1 MSIETKNKW
10 DKNYRSCIS
19 EFPKAAEVLLQNR
32 HLLPSQ
38 GTALDL
44 ACGRGA
50 NAICLAENGLST
62 SAWDISSVAIK
73 HLTDKAKENSLA
85 INSEVRDVSQN
96 PPDPNSFDVI
106 VISRFLDRNI
116 ITEIKSAIKVN
127 GLIYYQTFRKEKV
140 DSIGPGNPDYLLD
153 KNELLNLFDDWQII
167 FYREEGNTGNTDNGF
182 RNEAMLIAKKP

>member
-1 MSIETKNKW
+1 MSIETKEKW
-10 DKNYRSCIS
+10 DKNYRSCTS
-19 EFPKAAEVLLQNR
+19 EFPQAAEVLLQNQY
-32 HLLPSQ
+32 LLPSQ

-62 SAWDISSVAIK
+62 SAWDISSVAIE
-73 HLTDKAKENSLA
+73 HLTDKAKENNLT

-116 ITEIKSAIKVN
+116 ITGIRNAIKRN
-127 GLIYYQTFRKEKV
+127 GLIYYQTFIKEKV

-153 KNELLNLFDDWQII
+153 KNELLKLFNDWYILC
-167 FYREEGNTGNTDNGF
+167 YREEGNTGNTDNGF